1 MSTINNNPAKTTI
14 NWEIGPILRALMR
27 NKVGALLIAIQIAV
41 TMTIIVNSVFIIVQR
56 SQEMQRASGVDEDNS
71 FYLSSLGFGHNFNSK
86 VSIEEDLNF
95 LRRLPG
101 VVNAI
106 QINAV
111 PISGSGWSMGLQ
123 TQAGAEYD
131 GVGTAVY
138 MVDEQGLN
146 TLDVQLLAGEN
157 FSVTDITWREDSQNT
172 WPNKVIITQALA
184 KTLFADQSLNQIVG
198 KTVFINDIQAMIIV
212 GIIDQL
218 QAPWTDWDKVENVM
232 LSPQWLAQ
240 SAARYFIRTEPGQ
253 RDQVM
258 ADVEERLATS
268 NKSRI
273 IKGMGSLQETR
284 ERSYRGHTA
293 MIKIL
298 STVMIILTIVTALGI
313 VGLASFSV
321 NQRKKQI
328 GTRRALGAT
337 RGAIIRYFML
347 ENFMISTVGV
357 ALGAILTIGLNMIL
371 VEAFSL
377 QALDWYYIPIGMLV
391 LWLVGQ
397 LAVFG
402 PAQKAANIPPALA
415 TRTV

>member
-1 MSTINNNPAKTTI
+1 MLAHKNTAI
-14 NWEIGPILRALMR
+14 NWEIGPIFRALLR
-27 NKVGALLIAIQIAV
+27 NKVGAVLIAIQIAV
-41 TMTIIVNSVFIIVQR
+41 TMTIIVNSVFIIVER
-56 SQEMQRASGVDEDNS
+56 NKEMQRPSGVDEDNS
-71 FYLSSLGFGHNFNSK
+71 FYLSSLGFGANFNAK
-86 VSIEEDLNF
+86 VTIEEDLNL

-101 VVNAI
+101 VVNAV
-106 QINAV
+106 QINAI

-131 GVGTAVY
+131 GIGTAVY

-146 TLDVQLLAGEN
+146 TLDVELLAGEN
-157 FSVTDITWREDSQNT
+157 FSATDIQWREESQNT
-172 WPNKVIITQALA
+172 WPNKVIITQAIA
-184 KTLFADQSLNQIVG
+184 KSLFPDEQLHNILG
-198 KTVFINDIQAMIIV
+198 KTVFINDIQPMLIT

-218 QAPWTDWDKVENVM
+218 QAPWSNWDKVENVM
-232 LSPQWLAQ
+232 LSPERMADT
-240 SAARYFIRTEPGQ
+240 SVRYLIRTQPGQ
-253 RDQVM
+253 RDALM
-258 ADVEERLATS
+258 AQIEERLANS
-268 NKSRI
+268 NKNRI
-273 IKGMGSLQETR
+273 IKGMRSLQETR

-298 STVMIILTIVTALGI
+298 TTVMIILTIVTALGI

-337 RGAIIRYFML
+337 RGAIIRYFMV
-347 ENFMISTVGV
+347 ENLIITTVGLL
-357 ALGAILTIGLNMIL
+357 LGAAMTIGLNVVL
-371 VEAFSL
+371 VNTFSL
-377 QALDWYYIPIGMLV
+377 QALDWYYIPVGMLA

-402 PAQKAANIPPALA
+402 PAQKAASIPPALA

>member
-1 MSTINNNPAKTTI
+1 
-14 NWEIGPILRALMR
+14 
-27 NKVGALLIAIQIAV
+27 
-41 TMTIIVNSVFIIVQR
+41 
-56 SQEMQRASGVDEDNS
+56 
-71 FYLSSLGFGHNFNSK
+71 
-86 VSIEEDLNF
+86 
-95 LRRLPG
+95 
-101 VVNAI
+101 
-106 QINAV
+106 
-111 PISGSGWSMGLQ
+111 MGLQ

-146 TLDVQLLAGEN
+146 TLDVELLAGEN
-157 FSVTDITWREDSQNT
+157 FSATDITWREDSQNT

-240 SAARYFIRTEPGQ
+240 SAARYYIRTEPGQ

-273 IKGMGSLQETR
+273 IKGMRSLQETR

-357 ALGAILTIGLNMIL
+357 ALGAVLTIGLNMIL
-371 VEAFSL
+371 VEVFSL